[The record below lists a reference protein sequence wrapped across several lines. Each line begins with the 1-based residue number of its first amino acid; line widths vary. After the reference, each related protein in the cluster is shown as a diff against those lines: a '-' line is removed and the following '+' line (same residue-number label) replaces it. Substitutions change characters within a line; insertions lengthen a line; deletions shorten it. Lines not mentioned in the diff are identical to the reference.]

1 MSDEASQLWPEL
13 SGGILAGGR
22 SNRFGSNKALFAPDG
37 ERLIERAVRLL
48 RPFCAQVLVS
58 ASHANADAY
67 RFLGLDIVEDLHAD
81 CGPLGGLEALLTLCA
96 TPWMFILACDMPYV
110 SSDALLTMAGL
121 PQLSEALGGT
131 IQAFAWKNKI
141 EGSVSPFPLLIRRS
155 VLPSLQKQMSTGRL
169 GVKTFLSTLNTYYIP
184 TDSTLLLR
192 NVNRPEDWEEERI
205 TI

>member
-96 TPWMFILACDMPYV
+96 TPWMFILACDIPYV

>member
-22 SNRFGSNKALFAPDG
+22 SSRFGSNKALFAPDG
-37 ERLIERAVRLL
+37 ERLIERAARRL
-48 RPFCAQVLVS
+48 RPFCARVLVS
-58 ASHANADAY
+58 ASHANADDY

-81 CGPLGGLEALLTLCA
+81 RGPLGGLEALLTQCA
-96 TPWMFILACDMPYV
+96 TPWMFILTCDMPYV
-110 SSDALLTMAGL
+110 NNDALLTMAGL
-121 PQLSEALGGT
+121 PQLSEALGAT

-141 EGSVSPFPLLIRRS
+141 EGSISPFPLLIRRS
-155 VLPSLQKQMSTGRL
+155 VLPTLQKQMSTGRL

-184 TDSTLLLR
+184 TDSTQLLR

>member
-58 ASHANADAY
+58 ASHANADDY

>member
-81 CGPLGGLEALLTLCA
+81 CGPLGGLEALLTQCA
-96 TPWMFILACDMPYV
+96 TPWMFILTCDMPYV

>member
-141 EGSVSPFPLLIRRS
+141 EGSISPFPLLIRRS
-155 VLPSLQKQMSTGRL
+155 VLPTLQKQMSTGRL

>member
-81 CGPLGGLEALLTLCA
+81 CGPLGGLEALLTQCA

>member
-22 SNRFGSNKALFAPDG
+22 SSRFGSNKALFAPDG

-81 CGPLGGLEALLTLCA
+81 CGPLGGLEALLTQCA

>member
-48 RPFCAQVLVS
+48 RPFCAQVFVS

-81 CGPLGGLEALLTLCA
+81 CGPLGGLEALLTQCA

>member
-22 SNRFGSNKALFAPDG
+22 SNRFGSNKALFASDG

>member
-192 NVNRPEDWEEERI
+192 NVNRPEDWEAERI

>member
-1 MSDEASQLWPEL
+1 MSDEASQPWPEL

-22 SNRFGSNKALFAPDG
+22 SSRFGSNKALFAPDG

-81 CGPLGGLEALLTLCA
+81 CGPLGGLEALLTQCA

>member
-81 CGPLGGLEALLTLCA
+81 CGPLGGLEALLTQCA

-184 TDSTLLLR
+184 TDSTQLLR
-192 NVNRPEDWEEERI
+192 NVNRPEDWQGDDI
-205 TI
+205 NK

>member
-58 ASHANADAY
+58 ANHANADAY

-81 CGPLGGLEALLTLCA
+81 CGPLGGLEALLTQCA